1 MSASLDQD
9 RHISDSPFEF
19 RSQHTISE
27 LMRSVGVWLLTAAVA
42 SFPGTWAQ
50 SSGSGR
56 PSPERRPFAKAG
68 TPRRTERIRFFDVK
82 HIKAELLIDTKKREV
97 RGTVTHSLSPLH
109 PYLKQLELDCG
120 PQLKV
125 SRVTVGPKGNPC
137 TFATKDSKLAVT
149 LDKAYGL
156 GDTIDLAIEYTGS
169 PDRGLYFVLPE
180 APYPEKRLSFWTQ
193 GEAEDTH
200 HWLPCYDYPNERAT
214 SEMIITVEKPLFV
227 LSNGTLIE
235 TKENDGNTTTYH
247 WKMTVPHSSYLISLA
262 ASDFA
267 IYHDRAGDLPVD
279 YYVAKHV
286 DEATARRFMGNT
298 PRMIR
303 FFGDKVGQPF
313 PYAKYAQV
321 CVPDFIAG
329 GMENISA
336 TTMTD
341 SALHDE
347 IAELEHQEDG
357 LVAHELA
364 HQWFGDF
371 LTCKDW
377 SHLWLNE
384 GFASYFDPL
393 YAQHDLGDDVFRLE
407 MKGSQDGYIGGDL
420 EYRRPIVE
428 SRYEQSDDMF
438 DGVTYSKGA
447 CVLHALRGLVGD
459 DAWWRGIKAY
469 VAAHKLDVV
478 ETDDLRTA
486 MEAAFGKDL
495 KWFFDQWVYKA
506 GHPELKVRWHYEDA
520 DKTVRVRI
528 QQVQTLDDQTPLFRL
543 PTTLEI
549 TEDVGKTRAITIVID
564 GASHEFVIPV
574 ASRPKMVQID
584 PLGWLIKELDFE
596 KDVEENLFQLE
607 HAACILGRLDAARAL
622 VTTAKDNP
630 KAAQALAAA
639 WKREKTGRGQREM
652 VEILGNGDEI
662 FRSALMDAARAPDA
676 RPRVSAIGGLSKLS
690 RDDAAEALLRAA
702 WTNPKEAYG
711 ARQAALRG
719 LAAWKVKDS
728 DRLLADGLAN
738 SVDHHALAA
747 TALEI
752 LLQSPGAKAREL
764 AVLYSKY
771 GQPHALRS
779 SAVDAFPRLAKDDP
793 TLQDVLVDLADDS
806 DRFLRLR
813 AWDAVKELRIR
824 KALPVLEAR
833 LAKDRGD
840 FGGSMRRVLESAIS
854 VLKENPTEA
863 KDASGPTALQAK
875 TIAELES
882 QAADL
887 ELKSKELRTKIAAL
901 KPKVGLNG
909 QGISGTAATAAVT
922 EPE

>member
-1 MSASLDQD
+1 MSPLVRA
-9 RHISDSPFEF
+9 
-19 RSQHTISE
+19 
-27 LMRSVGVWLLTAAVA
+27 VGVCLIAAAVA
-42 SFPGTWAQ
+42 SYPGALAQ
-50 SSGSGR
+50 SSASGR
-56 PSPERRPFAKAG
+56 PAPERRPFAKAG

-82 HIKAELLIDTKKREV
+82 HIKAELSIDTKKREL

-109 PYLKQLELDCG
+109 PYLQQVELDCG

-125 SRVTVGPKGNPC
+125 SRVTVGPKGNRC
-137 TFATKDSKLAVT
+137 TFATKDGKLAVT

-156 GDTIDLAIEYTGS
+156 GDTLELAIEYTGM
-169 PDRGLYFVLPE
+169 PDRGLYFVMPE
-180 APYPEKRLSFWTQ
+180 TPYPEKSLSFWTQ

-214 SEMIITVEKPLFV
+214 SEMIITAEKPLFV
-227 LSNGTLIE
+227 LSNGALVE
-235 TKENDGNTTTYH
+235 TQEHDGNTTTYH
-247 WKMTVPHSSYLISLA
+247 WKMNVPHSSYLISLA

-286 DEATARRFMGNT
+286 DEATARRFMGHT

-303 FFGDKVGQPF
+303 FYGEKLGQPY

-347 IAELEHQEDG
+347 IAQLEHQEDG
-357 LVAHELA
+357 LVAHELV
-364 HQWFGDF
+364 HQWFGDL

-407 MKGSQDGYIGGDL
+407 MKGSQDGYLGGDR

-428 SRYEQSDDMF
+428 SRYETSDDMF

-447 CVLHALRGLVGD
+447 CVLHALRGLVGEE
-459 DAWWRGIKAY
+459 AWWRGIRGY
-469 VAAHKLDVV
+469 VSTHKFDVV

-486 MEAAFGKDL
+486 MESAYGKDI

-528 QQVQTLDDQTPLFRL
+528 QQTQTLDDQTPLFCL

-549 TEDVGKTRAITIVID
+549 TENVGKTRAIPIVID
-564 GASHEFVIPV
+564 GAAHEFVIP
-574 ASRPKMVQID
+574 AAARPKMVQID
-584 PLGWLIKELDFE
+584 PEGWLIKELDFE

-607 HAACILGRLDAARAL
+607 HATCILGRLDAARAL
-622 VTTAKDNP
+622 VKPAKDKP
-630 KAAQALAAA
+630 EVAKALAAA
-639 WKREKTGRGQREM
+639 WKREKTPHGQREM
-652 VEILGNGDEI
+652 VEIVANGDDV
-662 FRSALMDAARAPDA
+662 FRSALMDAAKSPDA
-676 RPRVSAIGGLSKLS
+676 RPRVSAIAGLSRLG
-690 RDDAAEALLRAA
+690 RDDAAEEVLRAA
-702 WTNPKEAYG
+702 WKNPKEAYG

-728 DRLLADGLAN
+728 DRLLQTALAT
-738 SVDHHALAA
+738 SADHHSLAA

-752 LLQSPGAKAREL
+752 LLQTPGAKAREL
-764 AVLYSKY
+764 AALYSKY
-771 GQPHALRS
+771 GQPHAMRS
-779 SAVDAFPRLAKDDP
+779 SAIKAFSRLAKDDP
-793 TLQDVLVDLADDS
+793 TLQDVIVDLADDN
-806 DRFLRLR
+806 DRSVRFR

-833 LAKDRGD
+833 LAKDIGD
-840 FGGSMRRVLESAIS
+840 FGGSARRVLEDTIS
-854 VLKENPTEA
+854 LLKEQPAEA
-863 KDASGPTALQAK
+863 KNESGPTAEQAK
-875 TIAELES
+875 TIAELER

-887 ELKSKELRTKIAAL
+887 ELKSKELRTKIAGL
-901 KPKVGLNG
+901 KPQAGVNG
-909 QGISGTAATAAVT
+909 QATSGAAGTATPT
-922 EPE
+922 ESE